1 MKSYRSHLRQRM
13 SGPRTDARG
22 SSWSRG
28 EYPTPSAVRYGTGN
42 NGDPHDGRGAYATAG
57 RDSLDSWARKWSTPT
72 STEHKA
78 EHSINPEWNNYR
90 KGARLSTQTAYWPT
104 TTVTDWKR
112 SGYGERSREE
122 LAQGSTTSRHMG
134 TTLTD
139 AAVRGHGHPV
149 PETSP
154 GGRTGSPLADLDP
167 RFAGALM
174 GFPVGWLE
182 ESGSED
188 SKPLVT
194 PSSPSASRSSGT
206 SYENSRDADFEDEE
220 TTKRRR
226 KMRLTPIDATKFDI
240 RVLCTGSGDSADA
253 GYVEGVPID
262 PPDENE
268 GWKLID
274 LWVEHDTVQEKGEK
288 GTVITKKTN
297 PAYYQ
302 LWAREKTKAKG
313 KRGRPKKKTATP
325 PAANVEDGAAATKPA
340 KPPKVTTP
348 RERKPR
354 PAKGASAAESTPEVA
369 TEEAPT
375 TDTN

>member
-1 MKSYRSHLRQRM
+1 MRLRM

-42 NGDPHDGRGAYATAG
+42 NGDPHDGRGVYATAG

-78 EHSINPEWNNYR
+78 EHSVNPEWNNYR

-104 TTVTDWKR
+104 TTVTDAKR
-112 SGYGERSREE
+112 SGAAGHP
-122 LAQGSTTSRHMG
+122 TTNRHGG

-139 AAVRGHGHPV
+139 AAVRGHGHPA

-154 GGRTGSPLADLDP
+154 GGKTGSPLADLNP

-174 GFPVGWLE
+174 GFPVGWLDG
-182 ESGSED
+182 SGRSD
-188 SKPLVT
+188 SRQLAT
-194 PSSPSASRSSGT
+194 QSSPSASRSSGT
-206 SYENSRDADFEDEE
+206 SFESWQDSEDEE

-226 KMRLTPIDATKFDI
+226 KMRLKEAIDATKFDI
-240 RVLCTGSGDSADA
+240 RVLCTGSADSADA

-262 PPDENE
+262 APDENE
-268 GWKLID
+268 GWKLLD

-288 GTVITKKTN
+288 GAVVTKKTN

-302 LWAREKTKAKG
+302 LWVREKTKAKA
-313 KRGRPKKKTATP
+313 KRGRPKKKVPSTSVNTT
-325 PAANVEDGAAATKPA
+325 VEVKPGMDLGKALAAAGITTAPA
-340 KPPKVTTP
+340 TP
-348 RERKPR
+348 RERKPK
-354 PAKGASAAESTPEVA
+354 PAKKPKVKKAEAQSEISEPPEV
-369 TEEAPT
+369 PT
-375 TDTN
+375 PADTN